1 MGLQE
6 GCVPSALGLLSYG
19 KVVHMEP
26 SSSNAERLLT
36 QLLAILRA
44 AHWSH
49 WTTHWQVKG
58 VPQYGDHL
66 LFERL
71 YTGISEELDSLA
83 EKCVAYFGYE
93 SVDALDSIQK
103 ATQVI
108 ELYYGM
114 AGADPISRSLVIE
127 QQIQNALALTYT
139 RLKEMG
145 EMSLGLDDFLM
156 ATANAHET
164 NIYLLRQRLRGTE
177 SASSPK
183 LAAAGDPYWMT
194 AKFPGKDSKGRPV
207 RKGDKVFYYPRTK
220 TMLTGE
226 EAEKASREFDAAV
239 FDEGY

>member
-1 MGLQE
+1 MD
-6 GCVPSALGLLSYG
+6 
-19 KVVHMEP
+19 P
-26 SSSNAERLLT
+26 SSPNTQRLLT

-49 WTTHWQVKG
+49 WTTHWQVRG

-71 YTGISEELDSLA
+71 YTGISDEIDGLA
-83 EKCVAYFGYE
+83 EKCVSYFGPQ
-93 SVDALDSIQK
+93 SVDALDSV
-103 ATQVI
+103 ANAARVI
-108 ELYYGM
+108 SAYYGM
-114 AGADPISRSLVIE
+114 AGADPIKRALVLE

-139 RLKEMG
+139 RIKDSG

-156 ATANAHET
+156 ATANSHET
-164 NIYLLRQRLRGTE
+164 NTYLLRQRLRGTE
-177 SASSPK
+177 TASLPK